1 MATEY
6 LDIPN
11 CPKCTEVHRY
21 KLEVDRAVVMKM
33 LTMTDMSERA
43 RQVRITRLFT
53 CPTKNEEFEVRFILT
68 DTSSSRIKDVTV
80 VGIADD
86 NE

>member
-11 CPKCTEVHRY
+11 CPKCTDGHRY
-21 KLEVDRAVVMKM
+21 KLEVDRALVIKM
-33 LTMTDMSERA
+33 LTMSDMSERP

-53 CPTKNEEFEVRFILT
+53 CPTKNKEFEARFILT
-68 DTSSSRIKDVTV
+68 DTSSNRINNVKV